1 MRHYTVS
8 YSLGIV
14 LGSSF
19 YRTRVVKAS
28 PNMHENGI
36 RPPILIFLF
45 QKYVMPY
52 SNQDN

>member
-19 YRTRVVKAS
+19 YRVVKAS
-28 PNMHENGI
+28 PVPNMHENGI
-36 RPPILIFLF
+36 GPPILIFLF
-45 QKYVMPY
+45 PKYVMPY
-52 SNQDN
+52 SNQNN